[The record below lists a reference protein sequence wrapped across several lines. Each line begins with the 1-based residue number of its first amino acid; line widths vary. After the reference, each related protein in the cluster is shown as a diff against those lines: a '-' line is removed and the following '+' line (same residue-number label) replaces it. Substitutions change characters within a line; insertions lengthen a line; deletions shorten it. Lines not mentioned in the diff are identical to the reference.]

1 MSHRLQE
8 SPILLMYNLIGCRR
22 GSIPLPDSHQKPN
35 KMTTI
40 ELSDSYKELVREHV
54 LNAIDDTSI
63 NQRGWNDSDLTD
75 IFNIVDEIAER
86 NFFDTYEDRI
96 SICDIL
102 HVASTLDIKIR
113 SITQLNLAIALYKA
127 DKSSDNWTAVI
138 EDALYQSDDA
148 YPKE

>member
-1 MSHRLQE
+1 M
-8 SPILLMYNLIGCRR
+8 N
-22 GSIPLPDSHQKPN
+22 
-35 KMTTI
+35 TI
-40 ELSDSYKELVREHV
+40 ELLDSYKELVREHV
-54 LNAIDDTSI
+54 LNAIDDASI

-75 IFNIVDEIAER
+75 LFKVVDKIAER
-86 NFFDTYEDRI
+86 NFCDTYKGRI

-102 HVASTLDIKIR
+102 HVASSLNIRVR

-127 DKSSDNWTAVI
+127 DTSGDHWTSVI